1 MRPWSLLALA
11 LALAQCAGPQDDG
24 NESVPMFTFGDD
36 LEFLRQRNDV
46 ILLAS
51 GDAQVAV
58 VAAYQGRV
66 MTSTSG
72 GLGGPSFGWLNRE
85 HIAAAQ
91 RVPHINCSGAKTAS
105 GSARKAV
112 SSRSFSRKAIASTSS
127 IGKRPSLSTGARGR

>member
-1 MRPWSLLALA
+1 
-11 LALAQCAGPQDDG
+11 
-24 NESVPMFTFGDD
+24 MFTFGDD

-85 HIAAAQ
+85 HIAAAK
-91 RVPHINCSGAKTAS
+91 RVPHINVFGGEDRFWLGPEGGQFSIFFKEGDSFDLEHWQTPESIDWGA
-105 GSARKAV
+105 
-112 SSRSFSRKAIASTSS
+112 
-127 IGKRPSLSTGARGR
+127 